1 MRLKNYLTELA
12 SNYSKGITMVDID
25 ETLFNTFAKIKVIKN
40 GKVIKELDNQEF
52 NTYEL
57 KPNESFNFDEF
68 RSAEIFNKTSIPIP
82 QTVNR
87 IKRMIKNI
95 KDRGSKI
102 VFLTARADFD
112 DKEVFLN
119 TFRKHGI
126 PIDQIY
132 VERSG
137 NDITGTVSQRKKK
150 IVLRY
155 LLSGMYRR
163 CRLIDDDLKNLKD
176 FLSIENELPQ
186 NIINKIK
193 EIHHISDDETIP
205 VIEFFA
211 LLVKKD
217 GSLKR
222 IK

>member
-12 SNYSKGITMVDID
+12 SNYGKGITMVDID

-176 FLSIENELPQ
+176 FLSITISICLFPKFKFISEEISFNL
-186 NIINKIK
+186 ISLIFSAKI
-193 EIHHISDDETIP
+193 
-205 VIEFFA
+205 FA
-211 LLVKKD
+211 
-217 GSLKR
+217 
-222 IK
+222 